1 MAALGR
7 ADEHDARERA
17 EDHDALKCDVQNA
30 AALGEQVAE
39 ADEKQ
44 RDEEDQRL
52 LADKDKQIHLFLRSF
67 PGVVHI
73 RPLAKLPSADAF
85 ADDEGECA
93 EVDDH
98 GNDDV
103 DDLRREAVG
112 LHVEA

>member
-1 MAALGR
+1 MAAL
-7 ADEHDARERA
+7 AERMNMMPA
-17 EDHDALKCDVQNA
+17 N
-30 AALGEQVAE
+30 
-39 ADEKQ
+39 
-44 RDEEDQRL
+44 
-52 LADKDKQIHLFLRSF
+52 F